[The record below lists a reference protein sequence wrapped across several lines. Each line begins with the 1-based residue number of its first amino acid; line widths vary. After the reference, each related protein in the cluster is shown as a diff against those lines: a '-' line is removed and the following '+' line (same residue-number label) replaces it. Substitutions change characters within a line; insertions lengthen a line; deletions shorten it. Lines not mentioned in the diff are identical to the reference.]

1 MSRTLLSALIA
12 LAIAAPCAAATNAKT
27 TLTPEQARGREIYSK
42 LISYKTSE
50 GNGQV
55 PVMAAW
61 LAQQFRDAGIPD
73 ADIHLL
79 PVGETASLVV
89 RYRGDGTG
97 GKPILLMAHMDVVA
111 ADPKDWTR
119 DPFTLIEENG
129 YFFGRGTSDVK
140 DGVATLSSTFLRL
153 KKEKFVPT
161 RDLVIVF
168 TGDEETQM
176 ATTQD
181 LVNNHKDLLDA
192 DYALN
197 YDGGG
202 GTLEETGQPRTYSI
216 QTAEKTYA
224 DYELTVHNPGGH
236 SSWPRPDNAIYQLA
250 DALKKVQAYKFPTM
264 WNDTT
269 LAEFTAEGKV
279 APGELGAAMRDFA
292 KNPRDEA
299 AVERLTRDTSQI
311 GRTRTTCVATMLR
324 GGHAKNALPQSA
336 VANINCRIFPGVA
349 IEDVRK
355 TLQEQVGPGVEVT
368 TTDHPTASDASPLR
382 PDVME
387 AVTRAI
393 HKIHPGVQV
402 VPNQA
407 SGASD
412 GLYFRAAGIPTYG
425 VGGMFIKDSDS
436 FAHGLNERVPVKGF
450 YDGLDYWYALMKDLG
465 GKH

>member
-1 MSRTLLSALIA
+1 MQRPWLGALLAVAIA
-12 LAIAAPCAAATNAKT
+12 LPCTAAPA
-27 TLTPEQARGREIYSK
+27 LTPEQARARAIYAK
-42 LISYKTSE
+42 LISYRTVVGE
-50 GNGQV
+50 GQV
-55 PVMAAW
+55 PKMTDYLVG
-61 LAQQFRDAGIPD
+61 LFRDAGFPQD
-73 ADIHLL
+73 DIHVL
-79 PVGETASLVV
+79 PLGETNSLVV
-89 RYRGDGTG
+89 RYKGDGSG

-111 ADPKDWTR
+111 ADRKDWTR

-140 DGVATLSSTFLRL
+140 DGVATLSATLLRL
-153 KKEKFVPT
+153 KAEGFVPT

-168 TGDEETQM
+168 TGDEETLM

-181 LVNNHKDLLDA
+181 LVDHHRDLLVA

-197 YDGGG
+197 ADGGG
-202 GTLEETGQPRTYSI
+202 GTLEEDGTPRTYSV

-224 DYELTVHNPGGH
+224 DFELTVHNPGGH

-250 DALKKVQAYKFPTM
+250 DALKKVQAYRFPTM

-279 APGELGAAMRDFA
+279 APGELGAAMRAFA

-299 AVERLTRDTSQI
+299 AVEALTRDSSQI
-311 GRTRTTCVATMLR
+311 GRVRTTCIATMLR

-336 VANINCRIFPGVA
+336 TANINCRIFPGVA
-349 IEDVRK
+349 IDQVRQ
-355 TLQEQVGPGVEVT
+355 TLQDIVGRGVEVV

-382 PDVME
+382 PDVMA
-387 AVTRAI
+387 AVTRAV
-393 HKIHPGVQV
+393 HTIHPGVQI

-436 FAHGLNERVPVKGF
+436 LAHGLNERVPVQGF
-450 YDGLDYWYALMKDLG
+450 YDGLGYWYVLLKDLAG
-465 GKH
+465 R

>member
-12 LAIAAPCAAATNAKT
+12 LAIAAPCVAADST
-27 TLTPEQARGREIYSK
+27 TRLTPEQARGREIYSK
-42 LISYKTSE
+42 LISYKTSA

-55 PVMAAW
+55 PVMAGW
-61 LAQQFRDAGIPD
+61 LAQQFRDAGFPD

-89 RYRGDGTG
+89 RYRGNGTG

-153 KKEKFVPT
+153 KAEKFVPT

-168 TGDEETQM
+168 TGDEETEM

-181 LVNNHKDLLDA
+181 LVNHHKDLLDA

-202 GTLEETGQPRTYSI
+202 GTLEENGKARTYSL

-224 DYELTVHNPGGH
+224 DYEITVHNPGGH

-250 DALKKVQAYKFPTM
+250 DALKKVQAYRFPTM

-269 LAEFTAEGKV
+269 LAEFRAEGKV
-279 APGELGAAMRDFA
+279 APGELGKAMSDFA
-292 KNPRDEA
+292 ANPRDES

-336 VANINCRIFPGVA
+336 TANINCRIFPGVA

-355 TLQEQVGPGVEVT
+355 TLQEQVGPGAEVT

-382 PDVME
+382 ADVME

>member
-1 MSRTLLSALIA
+1 MQKPWLGALLAVAIA
-12 LAIAAPCAAATNAKT
+12 LPCAAAP
-27 TLTPEQARGREIYSK
+27 TLTSEQARARAIYAK
-42 LISYKTSE
+42 LISYKTSVGE
-50 GNGQV
+50 GQV
-55 PVMAAW
+55 PKMTDYLVG
-61 LAQQFRDAGIPD
+61 LFRDAGFPQS
-73 ADIHLL
+73 DIHVL
-79 PVGETASLVV
+79 PLGETNSLVV
-89 RYRGDGTG
+89 RYRGDGSG

-111 ADPKDWTR
+111 ADRKDWTR

-140 DGVATLSSTFLRL
+140 DGVATLSATLLRL
-153 KKEKFVPT
+153 KAEGFAPT

-168 TGDEETQM
+168 TGDEETEM

-181 LVNNHKDLLDA
+181 LVDHHRDLLDA

-197 YDGGG
+197 ADGGG
-202 GTLEETGQPRTYSI
+202 GTLEENGTPRTYSV

-224 DYELTVHNPGGH
+224 DFELTVHNPGGH

-250 DALKKVQAYKFPTM
+250 DALKKVQAYRFPTM

-279 APGELGAAMRDFA
+279 APGELGAAMRAFA

-299 AVERLTRDTSQI
+299 AVEALTRDSSQI

-336 VANINCRIFPGVA
+336 TANINCRIFPGVA
-349 IEDVRK
+349 IDQVRQ
-355 TLQEQVGPGVEVT
+355 TLQDVVGKGVEVVT
-368 TTDHPTASDASPLR
+368 TGHPTASDASPLR
-382 PDVME
+382 PDVMA
-387 AVTRAI
+387 AVTRAV
-393 HKIHPGVQV
+393 HTIHPGVQV

-436 FAHGLNERVPVKGF
+436 LAHGLNERVPVRGF
-450 YDGLDYWYALMKDLG
+450 YDGLGYWYALLKDLAG
-465 GKH
+465 R

>member
-1 MSRTLLSALIA
+1 MEFRMQNPWLGALLAVAIA
-12 LAIAAPCAAATNAKT
+12 LPCAAAAAP
-27 TLTPEQARGREIYSK
+27 TPEQARARAIYAK
-42 LISYKTSE
+42 LISYKTE
-50 GNGQV
+50 VGEGQV
-55 PVMAAW
+55 PKMTDYLVG
-61 LAQQFRDAGIPD
+61 LFRDAGFPPD
-73 ADIHLL
+73 DIHVFPL
-79 PVGETASLVV
+79 GETNSLVV
-89 RYRGDGTG
+89 RYKGDGSG
-97 GKPILLMAHMDVVA
+97 GKPILLMAHMDVVP

-140 DGVATLSSTFLRL
+140 DGVATLSATFLRL
-153 KKEKFVPT
+153 KAEGFVPT

-168 TGDEETQM
+168 TGDEESEM

-181 LVNNHKDLLDA
+181 LVDNHRDLLDA

-197 YDGGG
+197 ADGGG
-202 GTLEETGQPRTYSI
+202 GTLEENGTPRTYSI

-224 DYELTVHNPGGH
+224 DFELTVHNPGGH

-250 DALKKVQAYKFPTM
+250 DALKNVQAYRFPTM

-279 APGELGAAMRDFA
+279 APGELGAAMRAFA
-292 KNPRDEA
+292 KNPQDTA
-299 AVERLTRDTSQI
+299 AVEALTRDSSQI
-311 GRTRTTCVATMLR
+311 GRIRTTCVATMLR

-336 VANINCRIFPGVA
+336 TANINCRIFPGVA
-349 IEDVRK
+349 IDQVRQ
-355 TLQEQVGPGVEVT
+355 TLQDQVGKNVEVT
-368 TTDHPTASDASPLR
+368 TLDHPTASDASPLR
-382 PDVME
+382 PDVMA
-387 AVTRAI
+387 AVTRAV
-393 HKIHPGVQV
+393 HTIHPGVQV

-436 FAHGLNERVPVKGF
+436 FAHGLNERVPVQGF
-450 YDGLDYWYALMKDLG
+450 YDGLGYWYVLLKDLAG
-465 GKH
+465 R